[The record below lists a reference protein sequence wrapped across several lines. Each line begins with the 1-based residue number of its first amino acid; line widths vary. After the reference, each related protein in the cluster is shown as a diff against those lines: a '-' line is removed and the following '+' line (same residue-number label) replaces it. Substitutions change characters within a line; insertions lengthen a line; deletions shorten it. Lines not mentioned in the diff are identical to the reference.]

1 MLKEY
6 KGAKTT
12 ANLGKNSPVIGLK
25 PTFNSGDAGRSF
37 YSNRKAPAGNST
49 LPDKSGDFTREL
61 YRNSNQSA
69 KSPDYTPHLKQVGKS
84 PDNKIIPQPKPTHLL
99 VKLQKE
105 KER

>member
-12 ANLGKNSPVIGLK
+12 ANLGKNSPVTGLK

-49 LPDKSGDFTREL
+49 YPDKSGTSTREL
-61 YRNSNQSA
+61 LKMAVVTSA
-69 KSPDYTPHLKQVGKS
+69 YIHKKRTAKLLNLVSWKKVTL
-84 PDNKIIPQPKPTHLL
+84 PT
-99 VKLQKE
+99 
-105 KER
+105 